1 MYNKKKI
8 FIFIILILI
17 NYRFFYANVKTIIIE
32 IDISGGIT
40 GERGPAKF
48 IKGLNETLPYNTRN
62 CRFIPSKRI
71 LPNNGRNKSD
81 FFFLPFP
88 YLSESIY
95 KQWLSIKRLKNLLLG
110 PCFVPTLW
118 FAFPRSKVWYESK
131 FEEVLRA
138 LKGVVVHSN
147 RVRNYLVGRTN
158 TTHLKNKFK
167 IVRACTNLKPIHIK
181 NFKDREIDIILF
193 EKYEDLNRSKQ
204 GAELFELFN
213 NSSLKV
219 ERLKYRYYTKKQMM
233 ALSENSKF
241 IIYFSFF
248 DTGAIGLKEIQNHG
262 VISFS
267 HQQDLI
273 NNRFAS
279 YYIPE
284 LADKVDMKKAY
295 KKIMLIIRRLMKFT
309 PNSKK
314 IAKQNQEIN
323 KCKKALDDLCKGIN
337 IK

>member
-1 MYNKKKI
+1 M
-8 FIFIILILI
+8 
-17 NYRFFYANVKTIIIE
+17 T
-32 IDISGGIT
+32 
-40 GERGPAKF
+40 
-48 IKGLNETLPYNTRN
+48 
-62 CRFIPSKRI
+62 
-71 LPNNGRNKSD
+71 
-81 FFFLPFP
+81 
-88 YLSESIY
+88 
-95 KQWLSIKRLKNLLLG
+95 
-110 PCFVPTLW
+110 
-118 FAFPRSKVWYESK
+118 
-131 FEEVLRA
+131 
-138 LKGVVVHSN
+138 
-147 RVRNYLVGRTN
+147 GRTN
-158 TTHLKNKFK
+158 TTYLKNKFK

-193 EKYEDLNRSKQ
+193 EKYEDLNRTKQ

-213 NSSLKV
+213 KSSLKV

-233 ALSENSKF
+233 SLSENSKF

-248 DTGAIGLKEIQNHG
+248 DTGGIGLKEIQNHG

-267 HQQDLI
+267 HQQDLA
-273 NNRFAS
+273 NNRYAS

-295 KKIMLIIRRLMKFT
+295 NKIMLIIRRLMKFT

>member
-1 MYNKKKI
+1 M
-8 FIFIILILI
+8 
-17 NYRFFYANVKTIIIE
+17 
-32 IDISGGIT
+32 
-40 GERGPAKF
+40 
-48 IKGLNETLPYNTRN
+48 
-62 CRFIPSKRI
+62 
-71 LPNNGRNKSD
+71 
-81 FFFLPFP
+81 
-88 YLSESIY
+88 
-95 KQWLSIKRLKNLLLG
+95 
-110 PCFVPTLW
+110 W
-118 FAFPRSKVWYESK
+118 FAFPRSRVWYESR
-131 FEEVLRA
+131 FEEVLRS

-147 RVRNYLVGRTN
+147 RVRNHLAVRTN

-262 VISFS
+262 VVSFS
-267 HQQDLI
+267 HQKDLI

-284 LADKVDMKKAY
+284 LADKADMKKAY
-295 KKIMLIIRRLMKFT
+295 KKIMPIIRRLMKFT